1 MTLRSSVLA
10 LSLSTLLLVLG
21 AALWLTGSAGGLSA
35 LATLAET
42 ASGGRLQI
50 AGSAGR
56 LLGPLQLSR
65 LHWQDGTLSVDLSD
79 LQLDWT
85 PGALLDGQLHIAT
98 LSIGELRIESADDG
112 SPSGAPADLQL
123 PLAFTIEQLHI
134 DTINYN
140 GQALVGALVASLTS
154 DGRRHRIEA
163 LSLHSGDVVIA
174 GNGELD
180 GLAPFPLNAT
190 LSVRGQL
197 VERPLALQLSANGP
211 LARLPVQ
218 LKAESGIAGA
228 GEALLTPFAEQA
240 FASARIDLS
249 GIDPA
254 AWLATL
260 PAAQLAAQIDITP
273 LDNGVSARFHITNS
287 RAGPLDRNA
296 LPFTELSGDANWQ
309 ASRLQLPVLRLRLA
323 GGGEIDGRGD
333 WQGDANGKLRL
344 DLNARQL
351 DAARLVSSL
360 RPTRLG
366 GTIRGEIGATEQQLD
381 IDLADPRFRLRASAR
396 HAAAT
401 LHLERL
407 ELAAGKARLQ
417 ASGQLQTGDLA
428 FSGEARLDNFDPARF
443 AELPTATLNA
453 TARASG
459 RLAPA
464 PVINGEFALRDSSFR
479 GQPLL
484 GEGKLNLAWPRVSG
498 VNLELRLAG
507 NRLQADGA
515 FGQTGDRLIIQVDA
529 PQLAALGGE
538 GGIAGRLEFGGTVQ
552 RPALSAE
559 LKAATLGLPGRLRL
573 RGLDLQAQLGT
584 TDDAALNVRLGIDE
598 VGDGQA
604 DPWARAA
611 QLRIDGSRAQHRLTL
626 DGRLAGDERLQ
637 LQAAGGLDA
646 WRWQGRI
653 EQLALS
659 AASDARNLRL
669 LAPANAEISPAG
681 WSLGPLQLA
690 GRPLDWRATLSARAD
705 ARQMHGELQATG
717 SRIGRIDARLDAAAE
732 SPWQLAADR
741 PWQGR
746 LDAAV
751 SDLAWLGELLGENW
765 RTAGALNASLQ
776 LAGSP
781 EHPVLGGKLNGQ
793 ALAVSD
799 TESGMRLEQG
809 ELAADIA
816 NNRLDLRRL
825 TFVSVHR
832 ALPRALRQQLG
843 EQAAAQEAPGKL
855 EITGSIAIDPA
866 LGDGQ
871 ASLDVKLDRVGV
883 RQRPDQWMNVSGQ
896 GKLSWQQALLGLRG
910 ELTVDTAWWQMA
922 PAGAP
927 RLSDDVIV
935 RRPGQQT
942 SSNSLRPR
950 LELDLEASLGRHFL
964 FDGAGLSTRLTGK
977 LRFTAS
983 GRDLPRA
990 NGIIRT
996 RDGRFDAYGQ
1006 QLEIE
1011 RGTLT
1016 FQGLPENPA
1025 LDVRALRKGLAVEA
1039 GVQISGTAQKPVLRL
1054 ISDPELPDAEKL
1066 SWLVLGHG
1074 PENTGSG
1081 DASVLVSAA
1090 ASLLGNDSGKLV
1102 QQLKRSF
1109 GIDEFGVRQGSLDG
1123 SGRQAGSRIAG
1134 GSSDTTGSTGQQI
1147 LSVGKRLSDNATLG
1161 YEQSLGTADSLVRLS
1176 IALTRNITVIG
1187 RAGSDNAVDVFYT
1200 LTWGLPPSR
1209 RAARAQPAP

>member
-1 MTLRSSVLA
+1 MTLRRPLLA
-10 LSLSTLLLVLG
+10 LSLSTLLLVIG
-21 AALWLTGSAGGLSA
+21 AALWLTGSASGLSS
-35 LATLAET
+35 LASLAET
-42 ASGGRLQI
+42 ASSGRLQI
-50 AGSAGR
+50 AGSTGR

-65 LHWQDGTLSVDLSD
+65 LSWQDGALSVGLTE
-79 LQLDWT
+79 LQLEWT

-98 LSIGELRIESADDG
+98 LSIGELRIEQADDG
-112 SPSGAPADLQL
+112 SPGGAPADLQL
-123 PLAFTIEQLHI
+123 PLALTVEQLHI

-140 GQALVGALVASLTS
+140 GQALVGALAARLTS
-154 DGRRHRIEA
+154 DGRQHRIEA
-163 LSLHSGDVVIA
+163 LSLHSGDIVIT

-180 GLAPFPLNAT
+180 GLAPFPLNAS

-197 VERPLALQLSANGP
+197 AERPLALQLSASGP

-218 LKAESGIAGA
+218 LKAESGIAGT
-228 GEALLTPFAEQA
+228 GEALLTPFAEQP
-240 FASARIDLS
+240 FAKARIDLG

-260 PAAQLAAQIDITP
+260 PGAQLAAQIDITP
-273 LDNGVSARFHITNS
+273 LDDGVSARFHITNS
-287 RAGPLDRNA
+287 RAGPLDRKA
-296 LPFTELSGDANWQ
+296 LPFTELSGNADWQ
-309 ASRLQLPVLRLRLA
+309 ADRLQLPALRLRLA
-323 GGGEIDGRGD
+323 GGGEVEGQGA
-333 WQGDANGKLRL
+333 WQGDADGQLRL

-351 DAARLVSSL
+351 DAARLVASL

-366 GTIRGEIGATEQQLD
+366 GTIRGEIGAKEQQLD
-381 IDLADPRFRLRASAR
+381 IDLADPRFRLRANAR

-417 ASGQLQTGDLA
+417 ASGQLQTDDLA
-428 FSGEARLDNFDPARF
+428 FSGEAKLDDFDPARF
-443 AELPTATLNA
+443 ADLPTASLNA
-453 TARASG
+453 TVRASG
-459 RLAPA
+459 RLAPS
-464 PVINGEFALRDSSFR
+464 PVIDGEFALRDSHFR

-484 GEGKLNLAWPRVSG
+484 GQGKLNLAWPRVSG
-498 VNLELRLAG
+498 VDLELGLAG
-507 NRLQADGA
+507 NRLQAKGA
-515 FGQTGDRLIIQVDA
+515 FGRDGDRLNLLIDA
-529 PQLAALGGE
+529 PQLATLGGE
-538 GGIAGRLEFGGTVQ
+538 GGISGQLELAGTLQ
-552 RPALSAE
+552 RPALSAQ

-573 RGLDLQAQLGT
+573 RGLDVQARLAT
-584 TDDAALNVRLGIDE
+584 ADDAPLDARLSIDE
-598 VGDGQA
+598 IGDGQSA
-604 DPWARAA
+604 PLVRAA
-611 QLRIDGSRAQHRLTL
+611 QLRIEGSRARHQLTA
-626 DGRLAGDERLQ
+626 DGRLAGDEQ
-637 LQAAGGLDA
+637 LKVQATGGLDG
-646 WRWQGRI
+646 WRWQGRL
-653 EQLALS
+653 EQFAL
-659 AASDARNLRL
+659 AASRDVRNLRL
-669 LAPANAEISPAG
+669 LAPAAVDIGPAG

-690 GRPLDWRATLSARAD
+690 GQPLDWQASLSARAD

-717 SRIGRIDARLDAAAE
+717 SRIGRIDARLDAATDG
-732 SPWQLAADR
+732 PWQLAADR

-765 RTAGALNASLQ
+765 RTAGALNTSLQ
-776 LAGSP
+776 LTGSP
-781 EHPVLGGKLNGQ
+781 AHPLLGGKLNGQ
-793 ALAVSD
+793 DLAVSD

-825 TFVSVHR
+825 AFVSVHR

-855 EITGSIAIDPA
+855 EISGSIAIDPA
-866 LGDGQ
+866 SNDGQ
-871 ASLDVKLDRVGV
+871 ASLDVKLDRLGV
-883 RQRPDQWMNVSGQ
+883 RQRPDQWVNVSGQ
-896 GKLSWQQALLGLRG
+896 GKLSWQQAALGLRG
-910 ELTVDTAWWQMA
+910 EVAVDAAWWQMA

-942 SSNSLRPR
+942 SSNPLRPR

-977 LRFTAS
+977 LRLTAS

-996 RDGRFDAYGQ
+996 REGRFDAYGQ

-1066 SWLVLGHG
+1066 AWLVLGHG

-1090 ASLLGNDSGKLV
+1090 AGLLGNDSGNLV

-1176 IALTRNITVIG
+1176 IALTRDITLIG

-1209 RAARAQPAP
+1209 RATRAQPAP